1 MQTINLANNISL
13 EFDPGRHKYYL
24 DGRQLHG
31 VTGIAE
37 LTGENGWRIPWA
49 AKMCS
54 EVADELIGPL
64 IDEVELPKIVRQVKG
79 APFRKSSDAIDIGNA
94 AHSWLE
100 QYTLFLIGEAKA
112 PAAEKP
118 IRLASKPAAPKNKI
132 VKEAVR
138 PFVQWVKDNDPEF
151 LAAEQVIYYEG
162 KYDFAGTMDLRFR
175 LGDDLCI
182 GDFKTSKMLKR
193 EYIFQLG
200 LYACAIEK
208 TFPDQ
213 KVKKLFLFRLP
224 KIEGDEMEVREFPF
238 TKTLK
243 ECCLGLNKVKH
254 IAVDIDQWLKKSSKK
269 KG

>member
-13 EFDPGRHKYYL
+13 EFDPNKHKYYL

-31 VTGIAE
+31 VTGICE
-37 LTGENGWRIPWA
+37 MTGENGWRIPWA

-54 EVADELIGPL
+54 EVADGLIAPL
-64 IDEVELPKIVRQVKG
+64 IDEVELPKIVRQIKG
-79 APFRKSSDAIDIGNA
+79 APFRRSSDAIDIGNA
-94 AHSWLE
+94 AHGWLE
-100 QYTLFLIGEAKA
+100 QYTLFLIGESA
-112 PAAEKP
+112 
-118 IRLASKPAAPKNKI
+118 KPATPKNKI

-138 PFVQWVKDNDPEF
+138 PFVQWVKDNKPEF
-151 LAAEQVIYYEG
+151 LAAEQVIYIEDE
-162 KYDFAGTMDLRFR
+162 YDFAGTMDLRFK

-224 KIEGDEMEVREFPF
+224 KVEGDEMEVREFPF
-238 TKTLK
+238 TETLK
-243 ECCLGLNKVKH
+243 DCCLGLNKIKH

-269 KG
+269 KD